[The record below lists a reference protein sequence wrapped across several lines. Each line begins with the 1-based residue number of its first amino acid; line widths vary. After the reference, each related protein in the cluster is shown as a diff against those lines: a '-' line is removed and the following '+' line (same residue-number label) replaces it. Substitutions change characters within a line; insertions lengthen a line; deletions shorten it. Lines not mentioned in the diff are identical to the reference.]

1 MLFATLRSL
10 PKTKAKRHIAS
21 TVRNGCV
28 LRRRKEENE
37 DATEMREKI
46 KKGAQKKRHRHKQDR
61 DAEDNCAAGTLT
73 QVPEKNW

>member
-10 PKTKAKRHIAS
+10 PKTNAKRHIAS

-37 DATEMREKI
+37 DATEMRGKNQKRGTEEK
-46 KKGAQKKRHRHKQDR
+46 
-61 DAEDNCAAGTLT
+61 T
-73 QVPEKNW
+73 QTQTG